1 MITQIIDINMMYKN
15 EKIYLAGNRGKMGSG
30 IAHKFEVV
38 SSCFQKEKSDYVFL
52 TKVVNSK

>member
-1 MITQIIDINMMYKN
+1 MYKN